1 MNENPQNRTR
11 TREGEFFQY
20 DLIRVRVVR
29 IRLCCCRGVTFSL
42 FEIRN
47 LEFDFLSE
55 IFLANREEERLVSF
69 GRERRE
75 VEW

>member
-1 MNENPQNRTR
+1 MNEILKTEQEPE
-11 TREGEFFQY
+11 RESFFLY
-20 DLIRVRVVR
+20 DLIRGRGVR

-55 IFLANREEERLVSF
+55 IFLANR
-69 GRERRE
+69 RRKACLF
-75 VEW
+75 W